1 MYVEENQQQ
10 RTLSETF
17 LSVFLMCELFTLAD
31 TFENSVKPNLKIVQ
45 GV

>member
-1 MYVEENQQQ
+1 MYVDGNQKQ

-17 LSVFLMCELFTLAD
+17 LSVFLMRELFTLAD
-31 TFENSVKPNLKIVQ
+31 TFENSAKLNIKIVQ